1 MTDWDLG
8 GRIFKTGKIGYMTV
22 LRQEWL
28 LPGTYCNPAING
40 FARLAP
46 MREQKTSKIHAH
58 VEAFVT
64 PLRWLWSDFPTYL
77 VEGKDTTLTPPTESI
92 KPDRYG
98 LGSFKDVLC
107 YKWFKDAPLRVY
119 NEYVKWP
126 EDDDITAIDGQQE
139 KAVALPAYYTR
150 LQAQD
155 HIAAGHYELETE
167 ESGDREKF
175 DLRSLS
181 KQMAR
186 FRNEIPRDWLVHGRF
201 NALVREAYNAR
212 GNNEVDKVPFSF
224 GPKSKMLNGRN
235 QWATDGD
242 NLGGLAS
249 IHDFDIGHHF
259 GEIHASEHSV
269 LTFILIVRFPSVSN
283 GEVNP
288 VAVAYGK
295 DWEDIVGDAGMLS
308 ARAPVSVTKQELDG
322 QATTDHYGYLPSGW
336 QYRSRWSNIGRR
348 ISERGSFPILAGLG
362 SATTAA
368 ALRQASRILDCF
380 RSTALDHFL
389 VDADFE
395 LNANTMIGDP
405 KASLYAGG

>member
-28 LPGTYCNPAING
+28 LPGTYCNPVING

-64 PLRWLWSDFPTYL
+64 PARWLWDEFPKYL
-77 VEGKDTTLTPPTESI
+77 VEGKDTTRTPPTESI
-92 KPDRYG
+92 KPDLYG
-98 LGSFKDVLC
+98 LGSYNDVTV

-126 EDDDITAIDGQQE
+126 ENVDITALDSSQE
-139 KAVALPAYYTR
+139 VAVALPAYYTR

-155 HIAAGHYELETE
+155 HIAAGHYELETSA
-167 ESGDREKF
+167 SGEREKF
-175 DLRSLS
+175 DLRDLS

-212 GNNEVDKVPFSF
+212 GNNEVDQVPFSF

-242 NLGGLAS
+242 NLSL
-249 IHDFDIGHHF
+249 IH
-259 GEIHASEHSV
+259 
-269 LTFILIVRFPSVSN
+269 
-283 GEVNP
+283 
-288 VAVAYGK
+288 
-295 DWEDIVGDAGMLS
+295 
-308 ARAPVSVTKQELDG
+308 
-322 QATTDHYGYLPSGW
+322 
-336 QYRSRWSNIGRR
+336 
-348 ISERGSFPILAGLG
+348 ISEPTRP
-362 SATTAA
+362 
-368 ALRQASRILDCF
+368 
-380 RSTALDHFL
+380 
-389 VDADFE
+389 
-395 LNANTMIGDP
+395 
-405 KASLYAGG
+405 Y